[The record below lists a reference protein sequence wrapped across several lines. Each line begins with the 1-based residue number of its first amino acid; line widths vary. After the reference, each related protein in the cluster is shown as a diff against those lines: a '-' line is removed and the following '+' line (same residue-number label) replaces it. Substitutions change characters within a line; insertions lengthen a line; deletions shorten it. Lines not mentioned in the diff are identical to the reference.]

1 MDDIYQIINYYAKSG
16 GIINVLLF
24 LVCFMVV
31 YLGVGKAIQ
40 IRRNDKA
47 SMKWLNQTQKS
58 IDFKHP
64 VDTVYGAMM
73 LAGLNVSG
81 ANKIFSREHYRNV
94 FREILLKYI
103 PDFERGFDTIAACVA
118 TAPLLGL
125 LGTVAGMMKTFRII
139 MEFGIGNPGLLSEG
153 ISMALVTTQSG
164 LIVAFPCLLFHNYLH
179 NRKEELIKRIIADGE
194 RVILQINEEEK
205 DD

>member
-1 MDDIYQIINYYAKSG
+1 MNNIYQVINYYTESG
-16 GIINVLLF
+16 GVINVLLF

-40 IRRNDKA
+40 IRRNKRA
-47 SMKWLNQTQKS
+47 SMKWLDQTHQS
-58 IDFKHP
+58 IDFEKH

-73 LAGLNVSG
+73 LAGLNVTG
-81 ANKIFSREHYRNV
+81 VNKNFSRKHYRNA

-103 PDFERGFDTIAACVA
+103 PEFERGFDTIAAFVA

-194 RVILQINEEEK
+194 RVILQIKEEEK